1 MAKGH
6 IWLSQTKAETHTKEE
21 AVVIR
26 TFRSPCVKLVDRFYQ
41 ETKNILAYQQ
51 YEAAR
56 NDPEYF
62 MQLILLAY
70 RYYEGEGDGRVLH

>member
-1 MAKGH
+1 
-6 IWLSQTKAETHTKEE
+6 
-21 AVVIR
+21 
-26 TFRSPCVKLVDRFYQ
+26 VKLVDRFYQ